1 MQVTNRKERAKTK
14 WRFAGL
20 YILSVALPV
29 LLLINAIGMNKV
41 ECDDTARYTKQL
53 RQRDQALAEL
63 SQLAA
68 TLNEA
73 HQLKSAFDQAPTDQI
88 RYDRLHNEFGKGV
101 DRLKQL
107 YFTDTAL
114 YKYN

>member
-1 MQVTNRKERAKTK
+1 MQVTNRKERAKAK

-29 LLLINAIGMNKV
+29 LLLLNAIGMNKV
-41 ECDDTARYTKQL
+41 ECDDTAQYANQL

-68 TLNEA
+68 MLNEA
-73 HQLKSAFDQAPTDQI
+73 HQLKSAFDRAPEDQA
-88 RYDRLHNEFGKGV
+88 RYDRLHYEFE
-101 DRLKQL
+101 
-107 YFTDTAL
+107 
-114 YKYN
+114 